1 MTVRSVEE
9 CISIYTRGPSSVALS
24 LLNDEEVILLAQSG
38 KIAAY
43 ALERALGN
51 TNEHF
56 ERAVRVR
63 RALICKCI
71 RVYTH
76 RRDLTTEL

>member
-1 MTVRSVEE
+1 MTVRSLEE
-9 CISIYTRGPSSVALS
+9 CIAIYTRGTSSVTLS

-63 RALICKCI
+63 RALICKYSRI
-71 RVYTH
+71 YSST
-76 RRDLTTEL
+76 